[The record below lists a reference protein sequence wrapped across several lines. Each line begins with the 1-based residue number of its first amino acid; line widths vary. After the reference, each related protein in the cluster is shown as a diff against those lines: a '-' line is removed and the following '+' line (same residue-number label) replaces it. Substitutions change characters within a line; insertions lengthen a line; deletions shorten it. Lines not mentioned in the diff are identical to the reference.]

1 MPIKDLDKIS
11 TPEPATEL
19 TISTKKSKLKLI
31 QEFMNETIA
40 NEKDT
45 KDELFWNYFKY
56 QNPLF

>member
-40 NEKDT
+40 NEKDI